1 MNYFKISKFF
11 LYLVPFGIIIV
22 THSTLFPF
30 IVGKYVWFRSL
41 IGLALVLF
49 LLGLL
54 FDRQA
59 DFYWNRFKQ
68 VIKSPLVIAV
78 SLFVVAFLLATLLG
92 INPHFSFWSNFER
105 GEGGLQMLNL
115 YVFFMLLFTLFRNEN
130 DWRKLFWIFLLSA
143 LFMVF
148 YGAGASAKYIDAEA
162 IFRTPDGGEERI
174 LTGDGGIWYRTFK
187 NFIGPSFT
195 DEGFRFQG
203 SIGNPAYVATYLIF
217 SLFFAGYLL
226 FSRFKQ
232 LGKGKKFILI
242 ISILTFGAFFFLAAT
257 RGSFVGLGAGMF
269 VAFLYFAYVKKPWR
283 KPIVGVLILLIF
295 LTGSLIYFKDTPFVK
310 SIPGSRIFDISFSA
324 KTFQHRA
331 IMWGIAWEGL
341 KERPVF
347 GWGPENYIKIFYKH
361 YSPNYFVPGTGYG
374 AWFDRAH
381 SVVFDYL
388 AETGVVGL
396 VSYLGIFITFF
407 WQFAKSNLK
416 NRTPFIVSAL
426 ILAIPVMYLVQGLA
440 LFDVSATYIPLFAF
454 LAFSA
459 YMFST
464 DKVMHQEQH

>member
-41 IGLALVLF
+41 IGLAFILF

-54 FDRQA
+54 FDHQA
-59 DFYWNRFKQ
+59 DFYWNRFKK

-78 SLFVVAFLLATLLG
+78 SVFVAAFLLATLLG
-92 INPHFSFWSNFER
+92 IDPHFSFWSNFER

-115 YVFFMLLFTLFRNEN
+115 YVFFMLLFTLFRSEN
-130 DWRKLFWIFLLSA
+130 DWRKFFWIFLLSA

-148 YGAGASAKYIDAEA
+148 YGAGASLK
-162 IFRTPDGGEERI
+162 FG
-174 LTGDGGIWYRTFK
+174 

-195 DEGFRFQG
+195 DESFRFQG
-203 SIGNPAYVATYLIF
+203 SIGNPAYVATYLVF

-232 LGKGKKFILI
+232 LSKGQKFILI

-257 RGSFVGLGAGMF
+257 RGSFVGLGAGIF
-269 VAFLYFAYVKKPWR
+269 AALLYLAYIKKPWR
-283 KPIVGVLILLIF
+283 KPAVGALILLIF
-295 LTGSLIYFKDTPFVK
+295 LAGSLIYFRDTPFVK

-324 KTFQHRA
+324 ETFQHRA

-347 GWGPENYIKIFYKH
+347 GWGPESYIQIFYKH
-361 YSPNYFVPGTGYG
+361 YSPDYFTPGKSYG

-381 SVVFDYL
+381 SVIFDYL
-388 AETGVVGL
+388 AETGIVGFI
-396 VSYLGIFITFF
+396 SYLGIFITFF
-407 WQFAKSNLK
+407 WQFARSNLK
-416 NRTPFIVSAL
+416 NRTPLIVGAL
-426 ILAIPVMYLVQGLA
+426 LLAIPVMYLVQGLA

-459 YMFST
+459 FMFST
-464 DKVMHQEQH
+464 DKLMYQEQH